1 MALPG
6 CRRWHAAWSFLF
18 NNPDM
23 AWLMPEVPMMNLV
36 YGVLAIALGITS
48 LFLASANQN
57 WRSRPLPRT
66 AARLL
71 ALALLLVG
79 LLCLCAVFQLLS
91 AVFVFI
97 SLSML
102 LLQLCPY
109 LGVLRR
115 SGRAG

>member
-1 MALPG
+1 
-6 CRRWHAAWSFLF
+6 
-18 NNPDM
+18 
-23 AWLMPEVPMMNLV
+23 MMNLV
-36 YGVLAIALGITS
+36 YGVLAIALGSVS

-57 WRSRPLPRT
+57 WLSRPLPRRP
-66 AARLL
+66 ARLL
-71 ALALLLVG
+71 ALALLLAG
-79 LLCLCAVFQLLS
+79 LLLLCTVFQLLS
-91 AVFVFI
+91 AAFVFI